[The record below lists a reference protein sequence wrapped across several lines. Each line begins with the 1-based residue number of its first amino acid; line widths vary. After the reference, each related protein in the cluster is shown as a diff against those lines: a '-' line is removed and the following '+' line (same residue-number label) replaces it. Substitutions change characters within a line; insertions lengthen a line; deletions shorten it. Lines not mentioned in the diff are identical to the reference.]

1 MLDKRIMKK
10 IFKISIMVS
19 YMIQNIMKKH
29 ALIFS
34 FNFSIA
40 VFCPLFMSHFS
51 RIPIYVN
58 LNICSRLYIPKC
70 ILRSNVWKYSVRF
83 RITKDTEVCHY
94 TSYALIWYMREKE
107 TQNIGAFRDCY
118 KRNTENTLIIKIH
131 SYRVI
136 GIVLIPI

>member
-1 MLDKRIMKK
+1 MIGVFN
-10 IFKISIMVS
+10 IATIVC
-19 YMIQNIMKKH
+19 YMIQSNMKWH
-29 ALIFS
+29 TMIFS

-70 ILRSNVWKYSVRF
+70 IQRSNVLKYSVRF
-83 RITKDTEVCHY
+83 GITKDTEVCHY

-107 TQNIGAFRDCY
+107 TQNIGVFRDCY
-118 KRNTENTLIIKIH
+118 KRNTENTLIIKEH
-131 SYRVI
+131 SYHI
-136 GIVLIPI
+136 IT